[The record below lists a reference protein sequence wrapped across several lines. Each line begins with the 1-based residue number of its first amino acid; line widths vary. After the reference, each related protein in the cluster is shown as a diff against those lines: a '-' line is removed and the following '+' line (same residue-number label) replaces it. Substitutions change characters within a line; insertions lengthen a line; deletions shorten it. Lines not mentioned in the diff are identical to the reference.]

1 MLRRRLPDG
10 SRESSLWDG
19 WLESLVILWDFLIHC
34 DGSPVLPATAGQWV
48 WLGDSSS
55 ELYTPLLPSI
65 KLRLCWDGG
74 HPGPARVWSLLILD
88 FVITLNL
95 VLSDALTN
103 DTSDRNCV

>member
-1 MLRRRLPDG
+1 ML
-10 SRESSLWDG
+10 
-19 WLESLVILWDFLIHC
+19 VFFFLGGVC

-55 ELYTPLLPSI
+55 ELCTPVLPSI
-65 KLRLCWDGG
+65 KLRLCWHGG
-74 HPGPARVWSLLILD
+74 RSWFCLRLV